1 MADIS
6 IFADPLLPKVFA
18 NLMENTERY
27 AANVTRIRV
36 SCQIE
41 RTDEH
46 TLRDRESNIS
56 PLLIIWE
63 DDGVGIRDD
72 EKEKIFERGY
82 GKNTGLGLFFIRE
95 ILGITGITISENGV
109 YGEGARFVIRVPEK
123 GWRKER

>member
-1 MADIS
+1 MHEIS

-27 AANVTRIRV
+27 AVYVTRIRI
-36 SCQIE
+36 SCQVE
-41 RTDEH
+41 KKDEH
-46 TLRDRESNIS
+46 TFRDPEGNTRPI
-56 PLLIIWE
+56 LIIWE
-63 DDGVGIRDD
+63 DDGVGIRDE

-109 YGEGARFVIRVPEK
+109 YGEGARFVIRVPER
-123 GWRKER
+123 GWRKEE

>member
-1 MADIS
+1 MDVI
-6 IFADPLLPKVFA
+6 
-18 NLMENTERY
+18 
-27 AANVTRIRV
+27 RIRV

-41 RTDEH
+41 KKDDH
-46 TLRDRESNIS
+46 TIRDQESHIS

-63 DDGVGIRDD
+63 DDGVGIRDE

-109 YGEGARFVIRVPEK
+109 YGDGARLVIRVPER
-123 GWRKER
+123 GWRKEK